1 MGKSLD
7 LRHLDSRAENNY
19 DVDERKSETRI
30 KKSRERER
38 ELSAFSSSSSSSLV
52 SFSR

>member
-30 KKSRERER
+30 KKSRERE
-38 ELSAFSSSSSSSLV
+38 LSAFSSSSSSSLV